1 MADIVRDIAVEA
13 LTHDQAAAELAALAK
28 EMAAHDKAY
37 YDRAEPTVDD
47 AVYDG
52 LRQRNAAI
60 EHRFPELKRADSP
73 SDKVGAAPSGRFP
86 KIKHGAPMLSLGNA
100 FDDGDVHDFVKTIR
114 NFLKLDETEPIALT
128 AEPKIDGLSA
138 NLRYEMGVLVSGTTR
153 GDGQVGED
161 ITANLRTVSDIPE
174 KLAGSG
180 WPEVI
185 EVRGEVYMSHK
196 DFAELNERQDAAGK
210 PPFANPRNA
219 AAGSVRQLDPGVTA
233 SRPLR
238 YFAYGWGE
246 QIGFAPGSQMEA
258 IADFASWG
266 FRTNDLMKR
275 CETVEEVLSH
285 YRDIAAGRADL
296 GYDID
301 GVVYKIDRLDWQA
314 RLGAVS
320 RSPRWAIA
328 HKFPP
333 EQAQTVLERIEV
345 QVGRTGT
352 LAPVAKL
359 KPVTVGGVVVQ
370 NATLH
375 NEDEIE
381 RLDAREGDAV
391 IVQRAGDVI
400 PQIVRV
406 LKDQRAADSVPF
418 AFPDHCPVCGAEAV
432 RDASDGTVDVRRRC
446 TGGMSC
452 KAQVV
457 EGLQH
462 FVSRNAFDID
472 GLGEKQI
479 AAFYDW
485 ELVKT
490 PADIFRLEAQDKIAG
505 NLKPL
510 KAREGWGSQSV
521 TKLFSAIDARR
532 RIDFDRFMFGLGIRN
547 IGLTT
552 ARVLGRHYGSIDL
565 LVAALDEAKDKT
577 SDAYQALTDIDGIG
591 ATAALFL
598 IDFFTQEQSRAIVD
612 DLLSQ
617 VTVNPMEAAR
627 SDTKVAGKTLV
638 FTGSLEQMSRNE
650 AKARAESLGAK
661 VSGSISKKT
670 DLVIAGPGAGSKLT
684 KAQDLGVEVIDEAA
698 WVQLLA
704 EIEG

>member
-1 MADIVRDIAVEA
+1 MADKLREIDVDA
-13 LTHDQAAAELAALAK
+13 LTEAQAKDELAAIAK
-28 EMAAHDKAY
+28 EMADHDEAY
-37 YDRAEPTVDD
+37 YDKAEPTIDD
-47 AVYDG
+47 AAYDA
-52 LRQRNAAI
+52 LRLRNEAI
-60 EHRFPELKRADSP
+60 EKKFPSLKRADSP
-73 SDKVGAAPSGRFP
+73 SEKVGATPSGRFP
-86 KIKHGAPMLSLGNA
+86 KIKHGVPMLSLGNA
-100 FDDGDVHDFVKTIR
+100 FDDGDVYDFVKTIR
-114 NFLKLDETEPIALT
+114 NFLKLSDDEIVTLT

-138 NLRYEMGVLVSGTTR
+138 NLRYEKGVLVSGTTR

-174 KLAGSG
+174 TLSGSD
-180 WPEVI
+180 WPDVI
-185 EVRGEVYMSHK
+185 EVRGEVYMSHQ
-196 DFAELNERQDAAGK
+196 DFADLNDRQQAAGK

-219 AAGSVRQLDPGVTA
+219 AAGSVRQLDPSVTA
-233 SRPLR
+233 ERPLR

-246 QIGFAPGSQMEA
+246 QQGFAPQSQMEA
-258 IADFASWG
+258 IASFASWG
-266 FRTNDLMKR
+266 FSTNDLMR
-275 CETVEEVLSH
+275 SFDRVEDVLAH
-285 YRDIAAGRADL
+285 YRDIEAARAAL

-301 GVVYKIDRLDWQA
+301 GVVYKINRLDWQS
-314 RLGAVS
+314 RLGSVS

-333 EQAQTVLERIEV
+333 EQAQTVLERIDI

-375 NEDEIE
+375 NEDEIA
-381 RLDAREGDAV
+381 RLDAREGDTV

-406 LKDQRAADSVPF
+406 LKEKRDANSAPF
-418 AFPDHCPVCGAEAV
+418 VFPDHCPVCGADAV
-432 RDASDGTVDVRRRC
+432 RDASDGNVDARRRC

-472 GLGEKQI
+472 GLGEKQVE
-479 AAFYDW
+479 AFYEW
-485 ELVKT
+485 GLIKT
-490 PADIFRLEAQDKIAG
+490 PADIFRLAEHDGREG
-505 NLKPL
+505 NLTPL

-521 TKLFSAIDARR
+521 TKLFAAIDARR
-532 RIDFDRFMFGLGIRN
+532 TIDFDRFMFGLGIRN

-552 ARVLGRHYGSIDL
+552 ARVLGRHYGSIEAL
-565 LVAALDEAKDKT
+565 IATLDEAKDPEGE
-577 SDAYQALTDIDGIG
+577 AYKSLIDIDGIG

-598 IDFFTQEQSRAIVD
+598 IDFFTQDQSRAIVD
-612 DLLSQ
+612 DLLTQ
-617 VTVNPMEAAR
+617 VKVNPMEAAR

-638 FTGSLEQMSRNE
+638 FTGSLQEMSRNE
-650 AKARAESLGAK
+650 AKARAEALGAK

-698 WVQLLA
+698 WIAMLA